1 MKTRINMM
9 DAVNDLAPPPPPCF
23 LTAHSWRVYLTSAA
37 GAQNSRKE
45 PRVILIAED
54 GTPAFN
60 RKFNFCADCT
70 QIKSVEMMGKGR
82 CDPKFL
88 KRGAA

>member
-1 MKTRINMM
+1 MKTHTNLA
-9 DAVNDLAPPPPPCF
+9 DAVADLAPTPPPCF
-23 LTAHSWRVYLTSAA
+23 LNAHSWRVYLTSAA
-37 GAQNSRKE
+37 SAQNSRKE

-54 GTPAFN
+54 GTPSFN